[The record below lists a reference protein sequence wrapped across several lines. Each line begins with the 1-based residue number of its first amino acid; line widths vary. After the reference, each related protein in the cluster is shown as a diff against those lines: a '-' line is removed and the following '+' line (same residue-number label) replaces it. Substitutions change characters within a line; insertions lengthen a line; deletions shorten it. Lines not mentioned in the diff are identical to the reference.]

1 MYHCY
6 WEGATPKLCQVIYR
20 GPQNQLRST
29 LLKIPRIRSGWPKA
43 PNVNVSGDYGLFP
56 DLSLLHRSG
65 ANGSFGEKYHLQTLR
80 RTVTCWLVAKTKGSE
95 SYLEAPGSWGR
106 LQQRKKQLVKVNNG
120 CMQVIINSLWM
131 FFFFFCDFL
140 RMRL

>member
-6 WEGATPKLCQVIYR
+6 WEGGPHPSYQYKVIYR
-20 GPQNQLRST
+20 GPQNQLRIHFAQNSQDQ
-29 LLKIPRIRSGWPKA
+29 IRMAQSPCH
-43 PNVNVSGDYGLFP
+43 VSGDYGLFP

-131 FFFFFCDFL
+131 FFFW
-140 RMRL
+140 